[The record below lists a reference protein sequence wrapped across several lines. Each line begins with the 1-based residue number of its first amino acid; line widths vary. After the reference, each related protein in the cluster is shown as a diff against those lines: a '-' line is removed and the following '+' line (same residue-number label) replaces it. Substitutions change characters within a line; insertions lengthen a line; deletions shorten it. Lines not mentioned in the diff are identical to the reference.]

1 MRKSFFTPLS
11 PWAIEIIKRGAVEF
25 KVYDEWY
32 DGYAYKVLFPNGY
45 AASIVKFTGSYGNRD
60 NLWEVAVM
68 KDGEIRY
75 DTEIT
80 DDVLGY
86 LTEADVMDTCREI
99 AAFDEDGR
107 IVY

>member
-11 PWAIEIIKRGAVEF
+11 PFTIRALKRNAKFEE
-25 KVYDEWY
+25 YDEWY
-32 DGYAYKVLFPNGY
+32 DGYAYTVLFPNGY
-45 AASIVKFTGSYGNRD
+45 VASIVKFTGSYGHRD

-86 LTEADVMDTCREI
+86 LTEADVMDTCLQI
-99 AAFDEDGR
+99 AALDENGR

>member
-1 MRKSFFTPLS
+1 MRRSFFTPLS

-32 DGYAYKVLFPNGY
+32 DGYAYKVSYSNGY
-45 AASIVKFTGSYGNRD
+45 VASIVKFTGSYGNAD
-60 NLWEVAVM
+60 NLWEIAVM
-68 KDGEIRY
+68 KDGDIRY

-86 LTEADVMDTCREI
+86 LDESGVMNACWEI
-99 AAFDEDGR
+99 AALDEHGR
-107 IVY
+107 IAY